1 MRGSPIILVMQ
12 GRKNTSLRKFVYL
25 FGLAVGILA
34 LFFTL
39 KNIHWEVFSLN
50 LKKMSLLWLFPIIS
64 LNFVIF
70 WFKAKRWQI
79 VFRPVQ
85 PLSMMTM
92 YKTVVAG
99 YMASNL
105 FPARLGE
112 VVTVY
117 YLNKKTKVSR
127 VTVAGTLFAE
137 RIVDWLSFLLLTT
150 VLIFFVDVPPW
161 LRLGVTTIWGL
172 TIFLYVFSLFY
183 LRKNPSKIFFQ
194 KWQSGIQS
202 LRSSRLTFFSL
213 IVSLGGWFFQAL
225 MVYWI
230 HLAFSLT
237 LPLWSVVLILVSV
250 HLAMAIPTTP
260 AQIGVFEYAC
270 LLAYSFL
277 GIDANMGTVL
287 GFMYHFLQVIPNLL
301 LGFLFFIPVKTILR
315 ERSDE

>member
-1 MRGSPIILVMQ
+1 MEDK
-12 GRKNTSLRKFVYL
+12 KNTSLRDFVYI
-25 FGLAVGILA
+25 FGFALGIVA
-34 LFFTL
+34 LFLIL
-39 KNIHWEVFSLN
+39 KDVHWSTFFLN
-50 LKKMSLLWLFPIIS
+50 LQKMRFLWLFPIIS

-85 PLSMMTM
+85 PLSMMMM

-105 FPARLGE
+105 FPTRLGE

-117 YLNKKTKVSR
+117 YLNKKTKISR

-137 RIVDWLSFLLLTT
+137 RIIDWLSFLLLATAL
-150 VLIFFVDVPPW
+150 VFFTEVPEW
-161 LRLGVTTIWGL
+161 LRFGVASLWGL
-172 TIFLYVFSLFY
+172 TIFLYSLSLFY
-183 LRKNPSKIFFQ
+183 LRRNPSRIFFQ
-194 KWQSGIQS
+194 KLQKGIQS
-202 LRSSRLTFFSL
+202 LRSPGLTISSL
-213 IVSLGGWFFQAL
+213 SVSLAGWFFQAL

-270 LLAYSFL
+270 VLSYSFL
-277 GIDANMGTVL
+277 GIDENLGTLL

-301 LGFLFFIPVKTILR
+301 VGFLFFIPVKKILR
-315 ERSDE
+315 DRSYETK